1 MAATATP
8 ATAALARAGVEHT
21 LHGYQH
27 DPSNLHFGLEAVTA
41 LGQDPNQVFKTLV
54 VALTGGRGPLAVAV
68 VPVARQLDLKAMA
81 AALGAKKA
89 ELADQAVAERATGYL
104 VGGISPAG
112 QKKALPTVVDASAQ
126 RFTTIMVSGGRRGLQ
141 VELAPDDL
149 VALVRGSYGSI
160 GR

>member
-41 LGQDPNQVFKTLV
+41 LGQDPNRVGRTATEPAAHRQDLV
-54 VALTGGRGPLAVAV
+54 DRHVDARRHAVQ
-68 VPVARQLDLKAMA
+68 RQRA
-81 AALGAKKA
+81 GA
-89 ELADQAVAERATGYL
+89 DAERTTGY
-104 VGGISPAG
+104 VRGGISPLG